1 MDRLCRKSLVHYDV
15 TSIFCGGGKIQTIV
29 LNGNEASLNTSQFY
43 QPCVFFSVVPSNG
56 EHRVIRPIAERTPEL
71 SMSNPH
77 DQKS

>member
-1 MDRLCRKSLVHYDV
+1 M
-15 TSIFCGGGKIQTIV
+15 TSRVSFAGGKNSNYCFKWERGISKHISV
-29 LNGNEASLNTSQFY
+29 LPTLRD
-43 QPCVFFSVVPSNG
+43 VFFSVVPSNG